1 MTKLPKV
8 IKQIR
13 EHKLLEIDKESQK
26 NISYSQM
33 QVYDQCP
40 HRWKLTY
47 KDKIK
52 VYKPSI
58 HTVFGKAFHETVQ
71 DWLTTLYEV
80 SGVAADAMD
89 LEDKLYEGLIFH
101 YSDEKKN
108 NDGEHF
114 VTAKDLQE
122 FYEDGCTILKYIK
135 KNRAAYFGKQGWH
148 LVGVEIPLMI
158 QPIEDHPGV
167 LFKGFIDLVLYH
179 EPSDEYHIFDIKT
192 STRGWGDKD
201 KKDEMKQ
208 SQLILYKNFFNKQ
221 FGVDPEKIHIKFF
234 IVKRKLWEQSD
245 FVQKRVQEFIPASG
259 PMKTKKAVN
268 KMEQFIK
275 ECFEPTGEIK
285 ERVYARTPSASACKF
300 CPFYEQPRYCE
311 YAGAKFK

>member
-1 MTKLPKV
+1 
-8 IKQIR
+8 
-13 EHKLLEIDKESQK
+13 
-26 NISYSQM
+26 M

-108 NDGEHF
+108 NNDEHF
-114 VTAKDLQE
+114 VTAKDLEE
-122 FYEDGCTILKYIK
+122 FYQDGCTILKYIK

-167 LFKGFIDLVLYH
+167 
-179 EPSDEYHIFDIKT
+179 
-192 STRGWGDKD
+192 
-201 KKDEMKQ
+201 
-208 SQLILYKNFFNKQ
+208 
-221 FGVDPEKIHIKFF
+221 
-234 IVKRKLWEQSD
+234 
-245 FVQKRVQEFIPASG
+245 
-259 PMKTKKAVN
+259 
-268 KMEQFIK
+268 
-275 ECFEPTGEIK
+275 
-285 ERVYARTPSASACKF
+285 
-300 CPFYEQPRYCE
+300 
-311 YAGAKFK
+311 

>member
-1 MTKLPKV
+1 MAVSSLSQLFRATAPVK
-8 IKQIR
+8 
-13 EHKLLEIDKESQK
+13 KEGEK
-26 NISYSQM
+26 TISYSQFAM
-33 QVYDQCP
+33 WSTCP
-40 HRWKLTY
+40 HKWKLNY
-47 KDKIK
+47 IDRIRMGG
-52 VYKPSI
+52 PSI

-71 DWLTTLYEV
+71 DWLTTVYEV

-89 LEDKLYEGLIFH
+89 LEGMLHEKMIFH

-108 NDGEHF
+108 NNDEHF
-114 VTAKDLQE
+114 VTSQDLQE

-135 KNRAAYFGKQGWH
+135 KNRAAYFGRQGWH

-158 QPIEDHPGV
+158 EPKESHPGV

-179 EPSDEYHIFDIKT
+179 EPTDEFHIFDIKT
-192 STRGWGDKD
+192 STRGWGDKE

-221 FGVDPEKIHIKFF
+221 FGIDPEKIHIKFF
-234 IVKRKLWEQSD
+234 IVKRKIWEQSD

-259 PMKTKKAVN
+259 PIKTKKAVN
-268 KMEQFIK
+268 KMEQFIT
-275 ECFEPTGEIK
+275 ECFQPTGEIV
-285 ERVYARTPSASACKF
+285 ERVYPRTPSASACKF

-311 YAGAKFK
+311 HAGAKFK